1 MCVYSKNNCL
11 ALDLLP
17 NYTQTGK
24 ASSILAPRDW
34 AIRFEA
40 GKMDTSGIHV
50 WLIVWKSYE
59 ALSAQATESISSLDV
74 CYTDFTI
81 LELLLHKGSQ
91 PINAIGSRLNLTSG
105 SMTLAI
111 DRLEK
116 KQFVER
122 TSDPNDRRARIVR
135 LTPEGKKVITQS
147 FKKHKKDMEKALD
160 GLDEAERVQLITLL
174 KQIASKKRLG

>member
-1 MCVYSKNNCL
+1 
-11 ALDLLP
+11 
-17 NYTQTGK
+17 
-24 ASSILAPRDW
+24 
-34 AIRFEA
+34 
-40 GKMDTSGIHV
+40 
-50 WLIVWKSYE
+50 
-59 ALSAQATESISSLDV
+59 
-74 CYTDFTI
+74 
-81 LELLLHKGSQ
+81 
-91 PINAIGSRLNLTSG
+91 
-105 SMTLAI
+105 MTLAI